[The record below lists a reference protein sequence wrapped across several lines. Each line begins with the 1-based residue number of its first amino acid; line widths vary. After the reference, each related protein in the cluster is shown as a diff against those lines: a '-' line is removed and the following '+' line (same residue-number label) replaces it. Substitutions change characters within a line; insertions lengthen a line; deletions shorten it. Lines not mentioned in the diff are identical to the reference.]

1 MMHRAVRGFLILG
14 LTLLAPLSA
23 TMSATALA
31 QDSVE
36 ISMWLD
42 TTGGA
47 ETAECIQS
55 TVIEPFNASG
65 SGVTVDTTMQA
76 NNWDATRTALAGGA
90 GPDIVGTPG
99 PSFVM
104 QLALAGQLASLDDYA
119 EEFGWNDRFAAGSL
133 DLGKANGVLYSI
145 PSEIETLVLYYNK
158 TLFEQNGWEP
168 PTTLDELMALAET
181 VDAAGIIPFAHGNAE
196 WRPANEWFVGEFLN
210 RTAGGPQK
218 VYDALNGE
226 VEWTDPDFV
235 AAIEALNQMQQ
246 NGWFAG
252 GLDRYY
258 TATFAEVGSMFGAG
272 EAAMKI
278 EGSWYVGDTPSQFGP
293 EAGNENEWDWVPVP
307 SVTGDAIFDIGIG
320 QTFSINGNSTNQD
333 AAAAFLDHWFSPET
347 QAALLAAC
355 SLVPAPLSL
364 EGQDLSAV
372 NPGLTEILAA
382 MNEAFAANNYGYTTW
397 TFWPPATETYLI
409 EEIERVW
416 AGEITAEE
424 YLQGHQ
430 ERFDAEREEGAV
442 PPIPER

>member
-1 MMHRAVRGFLILG
+1 MAR
-14 LTLLAPLSA
+14 SA
-23 TMSATALA
+23 MA
-31 QDSVE
+31 QDNAE
-36 ISMWLD
+36 ITWWLD

-47 ETAECIQS
+47 ETAECIQA

-65 SGVTVDTTMQA
+65 SGVTVNTTMQA

-99 PSFVM
+99 PSFAM
-104 QLALAGQLASLDDYA
+104 QLALAGQLLALDDYA

-181 VDAAGIIPFAHGNAE
+181 VDAAGIIPFAHTNAE
-196 WRPANEWFVGEFLN
+196 WRPANEWFVGEMLN
-210 RTAGGPQK
+210 HSAGGPQK
-218 VYDALNGE
+218 VYDALTGE
-226 VEWTDPDFV
+226 VDWTDPDFV

-246 NGWFAG
+246 NGWFMG

-258 TATFAEVGSMFGAG
+258 TTTTAEAGAMFGAG

-278 EGSWYVGDTPSQFGP
+278 EGSWYVSDTPMQFGA
-293 EAGNENEWDWVPVP
+293 EAGNENEWGWVPMP

-320 QTFSINGNSTNQD
+320 QTFSINANSANPD
-333 AAAAFLDHWFSPET
+333 AAAKFLDHWFSPET
-347 QAALLAAC
+347 MAALLAAC
-355 SLVPAPLSL
+355 SLVPAPVSL